1 MSNSIDRATV
11 EQAARLARIHLSQQQ
26 LDASS
31 KQLGEILNFV
41 GQLDKVDLPD
51 DVEPFFG
58 AIESVNA
65 IREDKV
71 QPSLNRDSI
80 LSNAPD
86 SDGEFYSVP
95 PVFK

>member
-1 MSNSIDRATV
+1 MSESIDRATV
-11 EQAARLARIHLSQQQ
+11 EQVARLARIHLSEQQ
-26 LDASS
+26 LDTSS
-31 KQLGEILNFV
+31 KQLGEILNYIS
-41 GQLDKVDLPD
+41 QLEQVELPD
-51 DVEPFFG
+51 DIEPFFG

-65 IREDKV
+65 IRKDEVK
-71 QPSLNRDSI
+71 PSVERDSI

>member
-1 MSNSIDRATV
+1 MSDSIDRATV
-11 EQAARLARIHLSQQQ
+11 EQVAKLARIHLPESQ
-26 LDASS
+26 LDESS
-31 KQLGEILNFV
+31 KQLGAILEYV
-41 GQLDKVDLPD
+41 SQLDQVTLPD

-65 IREDKV
+65 IRTDE
-71 QPSLNRDSI
+71 QHPSVPRDEI

-86 SDGEFYSVP
+86 SDGEFYKVP